1 MSGIAP
7 LLAEPRP
14 LVMGVLNVTPDSFSD
29 GGKFCSVP
37 AALSHALKM
46 IGQKADIIDIG
57 GESTR
62 PNAELVSPD
71 LELQRVLPVIKAI
84 REHSDICLS
93 IDTSTPE
100 VMVAA
105 ADLGVDLINDV
116 RALTR
121 SGAMAAAVKTGLP
134 VCLMHMKGDPETMQ
148 TNPQYDNLV
157 GEINRFFIARI
168 NACIEAGMDQD
179 QILLDPGFGFG
190 KLPEH
195 NLQLINRLGEFLVHE
210 LPLLVG
216 LSRKSTITKIV
227 DDPLIGSVS
236 GAIMAVGKGAKI
248 VRVHDVGETVDAL
261 KIMASITTET
271 L

>member
-1 MSGIAP
+1 VSGIAP

-62 PNAELVSPD
+62 PNAERVSPD

-134 VCLMHMKGDPETMQ
+134 VCLMHMKGDPKTMQ

-157 GEINRFFIARI
+157 GEINRFFLTRI

-227 DDPLIGSVS
+227 DDPLIGSIS

-261 KIMASITTET
+261 KILASITTET